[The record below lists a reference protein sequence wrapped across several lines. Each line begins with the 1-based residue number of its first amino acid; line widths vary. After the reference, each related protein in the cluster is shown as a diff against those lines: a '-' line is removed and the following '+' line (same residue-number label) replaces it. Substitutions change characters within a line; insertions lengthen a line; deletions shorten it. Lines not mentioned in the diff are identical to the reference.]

1 MNESPKAL
9 SPPPEGL
16 ATIVQR
22 MGPLQ
27 KGLPSGP
34 RTPRRHGQL
43 ATARRGPRSRL
54 DRLRSVL
61 NQVLCSF
68 VCCGV
73 VQWVSCVFTELR
85 RGEPTSNVFIYTEHT
100 AREDLPN
107 RPWNK
112 VAHANS
118 ENTWHI
124 HGSTFTVPY
133 GTRMGACARGATGT
147 TERTSER
154 CTPPRGARACRAA
167 RASVRWQRP
176 AAPSRGALRMALRA

>member
-1 MNESPKAL
+1 MAHPRPRHRRVWRTECREWATCRRVKVYL
-9 SPPPEGL
+9 QVL
-16 ATIVQR
+16 AR
-22 MGPLQ
+22 LG
-27 KGLPSGP
+27 
-34 RTPRRHGQL
+34 
-43 ATARRGPRSRL
+43 ATARRGLVSI
-54 DRLRSVL
+54 DSEVL
-61 NQVLCSF
+61 NQVLRSF

-73 VQWVSCVFTELR
+73 VQWVSCAIARASSQNCDAASQRVHLHRAHRTR
-85 RGEPTSNVFIYTEHT
+85 RPPEPC
-100 AREDLPN
+100 
-107 RPWNK
+107 PWNK

-176 AAPSRGALRMALRA
+176 AAPSRGALRTALRA

>member
-1 MNESPKAL
+1 MRAL
-9 SPPPEGL
+9 RPTAPPPEGL
-16 ATIVQR
+16 ATRVQR

-27 KGLPSGP
+27 KGKVYLQVLARLG
-34 RTPRRHGQL
+34 
-43 ATARRGPRSRL
+43 ATARRGLVSI
-54 DRLRSVL
+54 DSEVL
-61 NQVLCSF
+61 NQVLRSF

-85 RGEPTSNVFIYTEHT
+85 RGEPNVFIYTEHT

-176 AAPSRGALRMALRA
+176 AAPSRGALRTALRA